1 MDTQVT
7 FGRLR
12 GSRQEEGGGGGG
24 EEEKKKVKQL
34 YFTSITHDSYNW

>member
-12 GSRQEEGGGGGG
+12 GSRQEGGGGGGG

-34 YFTSITHDSYNW
+34 YFTSITRDSYN

>member
-12 GSRQEEGGGGGG
+12 GSRQEGG

-34 YFTSITHDSYNW
+34 YFTSITRDSYN